1 MNESR
6 VARLD
11 AGKDDGKA
19 LEAKELAA
27 LEYQL
32 QSLQNA
38 EKNYSEMQ
46 LDEMIVYAEILG
58 SIANTLKRQRKPVEA
73 AVRASEAALMAKKA
87 NRMLGECARKP
98 RAPIR
103 PRPLMVSVVCPG
115 NAKADDAQ
123 EEVQQKEEAVK
134 AAQEMLE
141 VGSSEAT
148 SESAQAEFEAFLV
161 ESEDLLT
168 ESEKEASFQ
177 SFLEAKLAKARE
189 ELDEARQKQ
198 ANVSASSWLPVPVD
212 CVLL

>member
-1 MNESR
+1 VNESR

-58 SIANTLKRQRKPVEA
+58 SIANTLKRQCKPVEA

-87 NRMLGECARKP
+87 KRMLEECARKP

-103 PRPLMVSVVCPG
+103 PARPLTV
-115 NAKADDAQ
+115 
-123 EEVQQKEEAVK
+123 
-134 AAQEMLE
+134 
-141 VGSSEAT
+141 
-148 SESAQAEFEAFLV
+148 
-161 ESEDLLT
+161 
-168 ESEKEASFQ
+168 
-177 SFLEAKLAKARE
+177 
-189 ELDEARQKQ
+189 
-198 ANVSASSWLPVPVD
+198 
-212 CVLL
+212 

>member
-1 MNESR
+1 M
-6 VARLD
+6 ARLD

-87 NRMLGECARKP
+87 KRMLEECARKP

-103 PRPLMVSVVCPG
+103 PRPPAHGVSC
-115 NAKADDAQ
+115 
-123 EEVQQKEEAVK
+123 
-134 AAQEMLE
+134 L
-141 VGSSEAT
+141 
-148 SESAQAEFEAFLV
+148 
-161 ESEDLLT
+161 
-168 ESEKEASFQ
+168 
-177 SFLEAKLAKARE
+177 ARE
-189 ELDEARQKQ
+189 CESRRRAGGGPAEGGGCEGGTGDVGGRFRGHERERSGR
-198 ANVSASSWLPVPVD
+198 V
-212 CVLL
+212 

>member
-1 MNESR
+1 M
-6 VARLD
+6 ARLD

-141 VGSSEAT
+141 VGSEAT
-148 SESAQAEFEAFLV
+148 SESAQAEFQASLV